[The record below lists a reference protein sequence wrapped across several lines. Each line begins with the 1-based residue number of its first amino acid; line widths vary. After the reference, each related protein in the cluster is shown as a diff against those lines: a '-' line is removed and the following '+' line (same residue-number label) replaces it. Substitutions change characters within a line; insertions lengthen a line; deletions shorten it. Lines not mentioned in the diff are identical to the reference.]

1 MAVSTAQIK
10 ALVARYRLQS
20 EVVGIAALAIIAA
33 VAVGMS
39 ARRQAAPLLVE
50 QNRLRGQQQEVT
62 AFRAAFQPATEQE
75 WASRIPDTLAF
86 SVDADAR
93 IGLTQTIAL
102 RAEASGLRD
111 VRVRIAGADTL
122 GVPAGDLPDGT
133 RLASYTLTIDGSGD
147 FASILALMSRLPMSV
162 AVQRVSAVHG
172 ANGLERFGVVLA
184 VYESTGAAQNG

>member
-1 MAVSTAQIK
+1 MALSTARIK
-10 ALVARYRLQS
+10 ALVGKYRLQS
-20 EVVGIAALAIIAA
+20 EVVGISALALVAA

-62 AFRAAFQPATEQE
+62 NFRAAFQPATEQE

-86 SVDADAR
+86 SVDADSR

-111 VRVRIAGADTL
+111 VRVRIAGADTI
-122 GVPAGDLPDGT
+122 GAPVGDLPDGT
-133 RLASYTLTIDGSGD
+133 HLAAYTLTVDGSGD
-147 FASILALMSRLPMSV
+147 FASILALMNRLPMSV
-162 AVQRVSAVHG
+162 TIQRVSAVHG
-172 ANGLERFGVVLA
+172 TNGLERFGIVLA
-184 VYESTGAAQNG
+184 VYESTGAAQHG